1 MDRKLTVVVPI
12 HHRRDFFPINR
23 SKSDHR
29 ETYPQDMTADII
41 DDRLIGALH
50 VRALTHQGLDHDAAE
65 EHTVVQAG
73 TLEALMN
80 GGYDGDTTLAEI
92 LRLGSLGIGT
102 VQALDGE
109 LIVIDGTAWSAHA
122 DGTVSELE
130 LTVMTPFAVVTPFVP
145 TETRKINEPLTFDEL
160 HDALDGMAPS
170 DAPIIAIRIDG
181 VFTDLVLRS
190 VERQAKPYKPLRDV
204 VAHQS
209 EWRIE
214 RATGTVVGFRFPDA
228 TAGIEVP
235 GHHLHFLSDDRT
247 CGGHIMSISL
257 ANGELAVDPCHD
269 LHVELP
275 PGMVLGQ
282 PGTVDRSEIEK
293 IEGGSK
299 TD

>member
-1 MDRKLTVVVPI
+1 
-12 HHRRDFFPINR
+12 
-23 SKSDHR
+23 
-29 ETYPQDMTADII
+29 MTTDII

-50 VRALTHQGLDHDAAE
+50 VRALTHSGLDHDAAE

-80 GGYDGDTTLAEI
+80 GGYDGDTTLAEV
-92 LRLGSLGIGT
+92 LRLGTMGIGT

-109 LIVIDGTAWSAHA
+109 LIVIDGAAWSAQA
-122 DGTVSELE
+122 DGSVRALDLS
-130 LTVMTPFAVVTPFVP
+130 VMTPFAVVTPFAP
-145 TETRKINEPLTFDEL
+145 TAVQHVTSALDFDAL
-160 HDALDGMAPS
+160 HDALDEMAPS
-170 DAPIIAIRIDG
+170 DAPVIAVRIDG

-190 VERQAKPYKPLRDV
+190 VERQTKPYKPLREV

-209 EWRIE
+209 EWQVE
-214 RATGTVVGFRFPDA
+214 QATGTVIGFRFPDA

-247 CGGHIMSISL
+247 LGGHIISIAL
-257 ANGELAVDPCHD
+257 ERGEVSVDPCHE

-275 PGMVLGQ
+275 PGMALGQ
-282 PGTVDRSEIEK
+282 PGTVDRSEIAK

-299 TD
+299 G